1 MHAPDQEE
9 PNLVPLLD
17 LVLQLVMFFMAC
29 TNFAKENISE
39 AVKLPLAQTAKP
51 IEDEEL
57 RRHELIYVN
66 VEENGDM
73 RVRSFTDENG
83 LVWYARGRIDDVVTD
98 VSGEPILGPDG
109 KPQRDPKLR
118 RERIEKYFQKVFDN
132 RSRRLRREFGP
143 QLSEDAL
150 KLEVAKRTLIVLRAH
165 QNAEYRDVY
174 DILSR
179 SRRAGFSKMQVRA
192 TMDTRSGS

>member
-83 LVWYARGRIDDVVTD
+83 LVWYRRGRIDDILTD
-98 VSGEPILGPDG
+98 VNDNPILGPDG
-109 KPQRDPKLR
+109 KPQRDPKVR

-132 RSRRLRREFGP
+132 RMRRLRRELGP
-143 QLSEDAL
+143 QMTEDAL
-150 KLEVAKRTLIVLRAH
+150 RAEAAKRTLIVLRAH
-165 QNAEYRDVY
+165 QNTEYRDVY

-179 SRRAGFSKMQVRA
+179 SRKAGFTKMQVRA

>member
-132 RSRRLRREFGP
+132 RSRRLRRELGP

-150 KLEVAKRTLIVLRAH
+150 RLEVAKRTLIVLRAH
-165 QNAEYRDVY
+165 QNAAYRDVY

>member
-51 IEDEEL
+51 IEDDEL

-83 LVWYARGRIDDVVTD
+83 LVWYRRGRIDDVVTD
-98 VSGEPILGPDG
+98 TADEPVLGPDG
-109 KPQRDPKLR
+109 KPQRLERLR
-118 RERIEKYFQKVFDN
+118 RERIERYFQRVFEN
-132 RSRRLRREFGP
+132 RSRRLRRELGP
-143 QLSEDAL
+143 GVTDESL
-150 KLEVAKRTLIVLRAH
+150 KAEVAKRTLIVLRAH
-165 QNAEYRDVY
+165 QNAQYRDVY
-174 DILSR
+174 DILNR
-179 SRRAGFSKMQVRA
+179 SRRAGFTKMQIRA
-192 TMDTRSGS
+192 TMDTRGS

>member
-51 IEDEEL
+51 IEDDEL

-83 LVWYARGRIDDVVTD
+83 LVWYRRGRIDDIVTD
-98 VSGEPILGPDG
+98 ASDEPVLGPDG
-109 KPQRDPKLR
+109 KPQRQERLR
-118 RERIEKYFQKVFDN
+118 RERIERYFQRVFEN
-132 RSRRLRREFGP
+132 RSRRLRRELGP
-143 QLSEDAL
+143 GLSDEAL
-150 KLEVAKRTLIVLRAH
+150 KAEVAKRTLIVLRAH

-174 DILSR
+174 DILNR
-179 SRRAGFSKMQVRA
+179 SRRAGFTKMQIRA
-192 TMDTRSGS
+192 TMDTRGS

>member
-83 LVWYARGRIDDVVTD
+83 LVWYRRGRIDDVLTD
-98 VSGEPILGPDG
+98 VNDNPILGPDG
-109 KPQRDPKLR
+109 KPQRDPKVR

-132 RSRRLRREFGP
+132 RMRRLRRELGP
-143 QLSEDAL
+143 QMTEDAL
-150 KLEVAKRTLIVLRAH
+150 RAEAAKRTLIVLRAH
-165 QNAEYRDVY
+165 QNTEYRDVY

-179 SRRAGFSKMQVRA
+179 SRKAGFTKMQVRA

>member
-132 RSRRLRREFGP
+132 RSRRLRRELGP

>member
-132 RSRRLRREFGP
+132 RSRRLRRELGP

-150 KLEVAKRTLIVLRAH
+150 RLEVAKRTLIVLRAH